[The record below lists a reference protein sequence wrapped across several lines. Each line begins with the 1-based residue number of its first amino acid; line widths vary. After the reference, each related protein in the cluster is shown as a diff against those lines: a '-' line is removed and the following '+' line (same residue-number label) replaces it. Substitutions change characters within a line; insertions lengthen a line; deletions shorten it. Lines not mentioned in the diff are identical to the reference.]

1 MSEIDFEIPKHIGII
16 MDGNGRWAKNR
27 NMPRS
32 LGHKAGA
39 ENLKKLLPHIYD
51 RGIRYVSVYAF
62 STENFERDSNE
73 VNYLMDLFVK
83 HFKSEYKA
91 IIKRGIKVV
100 FSGRREPLPKSVLD
114 SIDTLMEATKDNK
127 NGVLNICL
135 NYGSQFEIVDMVK
148 KVSTMV
154 LEGKLS
160 ISEITKEIVE
170 KNLYH
175 ELPPIDLVIRTSG
188 EFRCSNFMMYQSAYA
203 EFYFPETYF
212 PDFNDK
218 EFDLALTE
226 YNKRNRRFG
235 KN

>member
-1 MSEIDFEIPKHIGII
+1 MSKIDFEIPNHIGII
-16 MDGNGRWAKNR
+16 MDGNGRWAKNK

-39 ENLKKLLPHIYD
+39 ANLINLLPYIYD
-51 RGIRYVSVYAF
+51 KGIRYVSIYAF
-62 STENFERDSNE
+62 STENFERDNNE
-73 VNYLMDLFVK
+73 VNYLMNLFVK
-83 HFKSEYKA
+83 HFKSEYEE
-91 IIKRGIKVV
+91 IINRGIKVV

-127 NGVLNICL
+127 NGILNICL

-148 KVSTMV
+148 KVSTMI

-203 EFYFPETYF
+203 EFYFPETFF

-218 EFDLALTE
+218 EFDLALAE

-235 KN
+235 RN